1 MLSSAYYFLQVVIC
15 SALMMGYYW
24 LVLRNKRF
32 HQYNRF
38 YLLAVLVLSWLIP
51 LIKIQWNKPVA
62 SSQQV
67 INFLSLVADGNAEI
81 DASLVQKGFQF
92 SWETTAML
100 LYLSVSAILL
110 GVLVFGLIR
119 LYRLI
124 KQHACK
130 SVGEVYLILT
140 QLKGTPFSFF
150 RFIFWH
156 ESIDLKSEAGKQ
168 MLAHELTHVQQKHSI
183 DKVLIQMNLVAGWF
197 NPFFWL
203 LKKEM
208 EMIHEFIADNKAIN
222 NGDTASLAQMLLTA
236 AYPQQHYLLTT
247 PFFFSPIKRRLQ
259 MISNKQNPKFTY
271 MRRLIILPVLAIMV
285 VLFAFRTKDLK
296 TANTISVETILEKVT
311 DKITGKSTPND
322 AINNNTAFNLKKIYT
337 VVIDAGHGGQD
348 KGATSLDG
356 LTTESQ
362 IDLALANAV
371 VAANQNSN
379 IKIVLTRNTDL
390 FQSVVDKANF
400 ANTQKAD
407 LFISLH
413 CNQVALV
420 KTDKAN
426 DITNPKKGIEIYIA
440 NKQKAI
446 NYEANLLFANQIAN
460 SIKQANLNMLGVK
473 TREKGIWVLQS
484 VNCPSVLVEAG
495 FITNASELKQLKDPA
510 FQANFAKLIL
520 GGIENYL
527 SAKEQSTVIADTIIM
542 PTSAA
547 VAVKVVGQNE
557 PLMILDGKKIDK
569 HILDLID
576 PKYIESIDVLKN
588 ESAKALYGEEGKNG
602 VILITTKVSRAK
614 GIEFPKGYQ
623 FSSDTIVVVG
633 NGGKYNSIHVDG
645 VKFSGNV
652 DTVKITTS
660 NEKTGLSKAAYY
672 IDGIK
677 SDSAIMSKLNP
688 TNISSI
694 NILKGKNA
702 IEKYGA
708 GAANGV
714 IEVHTKQATHKIDSV
729 KVSADYQI
737 NKKQEPK

>member
-38 YLLAVLVLSWLIP
+38 YLIAVLILSWIIP
-51 LIKIQWNKPVA
+51 LIKIQWNKPEA

-124 KQHACK
+124 KQHTCK

-156 ESIDLKSEAGKQ
+156 ESIDLKTEAGKQ

-183 DKVLIQMNLVAGWF
+183 DKIVIQINLVAGWF

-271 MRRLIILPVLAIMV
+271 MRRLIILPVVAIMV

-296 TANTISVETILEKVT
+296 IANTISVETILEKVT

-322 AINNNTAFNLKKIYT
+322 GINNNAAFNLNKTYT
-337 VVIDAGHGGQD
+337 VVIDAGHGGED
-348 KGATSLDG
+348 KGAKSLDG

-362 IDLALANAV
+362 IDLALAKAV
-371 VAANQNSN
+371 IAANQNSN
-379 IKIVLTRNTDL
+379 IKILLTRNTDL
-390 FQSVVDKANF
+390 FQSVVEKANF

-413 CNQVALV
+413 CNQMAPI
-420 KTDKAN
+420 KSSTAN
-426 DITNPKKGIEIYIA
+426 DVNNPKKGIEIYIA

-495 FITNASELKQLKDPA
+495 FMTNASDLKQLKDPA
-510 FQANFAKLIL
+510 YQANFAKLIV

-527 SAKEQSTVIADTIIM
+527 SAKEQSIIIM
-542 PTSAA
+542 DTTIKPAI
-547 VAVKVVGQNE
+547 AVKVVGQNE

-602 VILITTKVSRAK
+602 VIVIKTKVNRAK
-614 GIEFPKGYQ
+614 GIEFSKGYE

-633 NGGKYNSIHVDG
+633 TGGKYNSIHVEG

-660 NEKTGLSKAAYY
+660 NEKTELSKAAYY

-702 IEKYGA
+702 IEKYGV

-714 IEVHTKQATHKIDSV
+714 IEVHTKQAKPKIDSV
-729 KVSADYQI
+729 KVKADYQI
-737 NKKQEPK
+737 NKK

>member
-1 MLSSAYYFLQVVIC
+1 M
-15 SALMMGYYW
+15 
-24 LVLRNKRF
+24 
-32 HQYNRF
+32 
-38 YLLAVLVLSWLIP
+38 
-51 LIKIQWNKPVA
+51 
-62 SSQQV
+62 
-67 INFLSLVADGNAEI
+67 
-81 DASLVQKGFQF
+81 
-92 SWETTAML
+92 
-100 LYLSVSAILL
+100 
-110 GVLVFGLIR
+110 
-119 LYRLI
+119 
-124 KQHACK
+124 
-130 SVGEVYLILT
+130 
-140 QLKGTPFSFF
+140 
-150 RFIFWH
+150 
-156 ESIDLKSEAGKQ
+156 
-168 MLAHELTHVQQKHSI
+168 
-183 DKVLIQMNLVAGWF
+183 
-197 NPFFWL
+197 
-203 LKKEM
+203 
-208 EMIHEFIADNKAIN
+208 
-222 NGDTASLAQMLLTA
+222 
-236 AYPQQHYLLTT
+236 
-247 PFFFSPIKRRLQ
+247 
-259 MISNKQNPKFTY
+259 
-271 MRRLIILPVLAIMV
+271 
-285 VLFAFRTKDLK
+285 
-296 TANTISVETILEKVT
+296 
-311 DKITGKSTPND
+311 
-322 AINNNTAFNLKKIYT
+322 
-337 VVIDAGHGGQD
+337 
-348 KGATSLDG
+348 
-356 LTTESQ
+356 
-362 IDLALANAV
+362 ANAV
-371 VAANQNSN
+371 VVANQNSN

-413 CNQVALV
+413 CNQVAPI
-420 KTDKAN
+420 KSNTTN

-446 NYEANLLFANQIAN
+446 NYEANLFFANQIAN

-542 PTSAA
+542 PASAA

-602 VILITTKVSRAK
+602 VIVIVTKLSRAK
-614 GIEFPKGYQ
+614 GIELTKGYE
-623 FSSDTIVVVG
+623 FSSDSIVVVG
-633 NGGKYNSIHVDG
+633 NGGKYKSIHVEG

-652 DTVKITTS
+652 DSVKIKSS
-660 NEKTGLSKAAYY
+660 NEKTGLSKATYY

-714 IEVHTKQATHKIDSV
+714 IEVHTKQATHKIDSL

>member
-38 YLLAVLVLSWLIP
+38 YLLTVLVLSWIIP

-62 SSQQV
+62 SNQQV

-92 SWETTAML
+92 SWETTATI
-100 LYLSVSAILL
+100 LYLSVSAIFL

-156 ESIDLKSEAGKQ
+156 ESIDLKTEAGKQ

-322 AINNNTAFNLKKIYT
+322 AINNNAAFNLNKTYT
-337 VVIDAGHGGQD
+337 VVIDAGHGGED

-356 LTTESQ
+356 HTTESQ
-362 IDLALANAV
+362 IDLALAKAV
-371 VAANQNSN
+371 IAANQNSN

-400 ANTQKAD
+400 ANSQKAD

-413 CNQVALV
+413 CNQATPI
-420 KTDKAN
+420 KSNTAN
-426 DITNPKKGIEIYIA
+426 DMNNPKKGIEIYIA
-440 NKQKAI
+440 NKLKAI
-446 NYEANLLFANQIAN
+446 NYEANLLLANQIAN

-484 VNCPSVLVEAG
+484 VNCPSVLLEAG
-495 FITNASELKQLKDPA
+495 FMTNASDLKQLKDPA
-510 FQANFAKLIL
+510 YQANFAKLIV

-527 SAKEQSTVIADTIIM
+527 SAKEQSIVISDTTIKPAI
-542 PTSAA
+542 
-547 VAVKVVGQNE
+547 AVKVVGQNE

-602 VILITTKVSRAK
+602 VIVIVTKLSRAK
-614 GIEFPKGYQ
+614 GIEFTKGYEL
-623 FSSDTIVVVG
+623 STDSIVVEG
-633 NGGKYNSIHVDG
+633 NGGKYKSIQVEG
-645 VKFSGNV
+645 VKLSGNI
-652 DTVKITTS
+652 DSVKITTS
-660 NEKTGLSKAAYY
+660 NEKTGLSKATYY
-672 IDGIK
+672 IDGVK

-694 NILKGKNA
+694 NIFKGKNA

-708 GAANGV
+708 GAVNGV
-714 IEVHTKQATHKIDSV
+714 IEVHTKQANPKIDSLRL
-729 KVSADYQI
+729 KADYQI

>member
-15 SALMMGYYW
+15 SALMTGYYW

-38 YLLAVLVLSWLIP
+38 YLLAVLVLSWIIP

-92 SWETTAML
+92 SWETTATI
-100 LYLSVSAILL
+100 LYLSVSAIFL
-110 GVLVFGLIR
+110 GVLLFGLIR

-124 KQHACK
+124 KQYACK

-156 ESIDLKSEAGKQ
+156 ESIDLKTEAGKQ

-183 DKVLIQMNLVAGWF
+183 DKMLIQINLVAGWF
-197 NPFFWL
+197 NPLFWL

-285 VLFAFRTKDLK
+285 VLFAFRTKDFK

-322 AINNNTAFNLKKIYT
+322 VINNNAAFNLNKTYT
-337 VVIDAGHGGQD
+337 VVIDAGHGGED

-362 IDLALANAV
+362 IDLALAKAV
-371 VAANQNSN
+371 IAANQNSN

-413 CNQVALV
+413 CNQAAPI
-420 KTDKAN
+420 KSSTAN
-426 DITNPKKGIEIYIA
+426 DMNNTKKGIEIYIA

-460 SIKQANLNMLGVK
+460 SIKRAKLNMLGVK

-495 FITNASELKQLKDPA
+495 FMTNGSDLKQLKDPA
-510 FQANFAKLIL
+510 YQANFAKLIV

-527 SAKEQSTVIADTIIM
+527 SAKEQSIVISDTTIKPAI
-542 PTSAA
+542 
-547 VAVKVVGQNE
+547 AVKVVGQNE

-588 ESAKALYGEEGKNG
+588 ESAKALYGEDGKNG
-602 VILITTKVSRAK
+602 VIVIVTKLSRAK
-614 GIEFPKGYQ
+614 GIEFTKGYEL
-623 FSSDTIVVVG
+623 STDSIVVVG
-633 NGGKYNSIHVDG
+633 NGGKYNSIHVEG
-645 VKFSGNV
+645 VKLSGNI
-652 DTVKITTS
+652 DSVKITTS

-672 IDGIK
+672 IDGVK
-677 SDSAIMSKLNP
+677 SDSVIMSKLNP
-688 TNISSI
+688 TNISAI
-694 NILKGKNA
+694 NILKGRNA

-708 GAANGV
+708 GAVNGV
-714 IEVHTKQATHKIDSV
+714 VEVHTKQAKPKIDSL
-729 KVSADYQI
+729 K
-737 NKKQEPK
+737 N